1 MRTRTLERAL
11 LVSCV
16 FFLSASSA
24 APAAPTAPAPPVFP
38 APPALG
44 SGQVPFEQAVR
55 DLTSP
60 DANVRLRAAQLLKE
74 AAYPEA
80 AVPLAPLVTD
90 PQDDVQLEAIAAEVN
105 IFLAEKIVPRKRVG
119 FLIEVRNKIAAEA
132 AFSAGPLAV
141 GPRPAPMAVLTALRA
156 AARDGNPQIGVEALY
171 AFGTL
176 SVTTGGNLRR
186 ELLRSTGPDL
196 AAMLG
201 APDPGLRLAAV
212 RVIGRL
218 FEKRPQDEAID
229 PNVGDAVIVALN
241 DGDRLVKGAAM
252 STLGAL
258 RYERAVQALTDL
270 FQYYGRNDLGMA
282 AFDAIARIAHTS
294 SVPLFSAQLAGKN
307 VALKGIAIEGLA
319 RLGDRGK
326 LADIEAALRGERND
340 EALLAGSFAS
350 VLLSNV
356 PIDPLVEALRRP
368 KQRDQARQ
376 YLVEIAPGRPVSFNR
391 SVQDPDA
398 RLRADVAD
406 ILGLGG
412 DAAALPLVESLM
424 KDRDPQVVLAAQRAA
439 ARLRST

>member
-1 MRTRTLERAL
+1 MLTKAL
-11 LVSCV
+11 LT
-16 FFLSASSA
+16 FLAVAWCSIA
-24 APAAPTAPAPPVFP
+24 TA
-38 APPALG
+38 
-44 SGQVPFEQAVR
+44 GQVSFEQITR
-55 DLTSP
+55 DLASADP
-60 DANVRLRAAQLLKE
+60 GVRLHAAQLLKE

-80 AVPLAPLVTD
+80 AVPLAALVTD

-119 FLIEVRNKIAAEA
+119 LVIEVRNKIAADA
-132 AFSAGPLAV
+132 AFSAGPLAL
-141 GPRPAPMAVLTALRA
+141 GLRPVPMEVLTALRTA
-156 AARDGNPQIGVEALY
+156 VRDDNPQVRFEALY

-176 SVTTGGNLRR
+176 AVNTSGTLRR
-186 ELLRSTGPDL
+186 ELLRSAGPDL
-196 AAMLG
+196 AAMVG

-229 PNVGDAVIVALN
+229 PGVGDAVILALN
-241 DGDRLVKGAAM
+241 DSDRAVKGAAM

-270 FQYYGRNDLGMA
+270 FQYYGRGDLGA
-282 AFDAIARIAHTS
+282 AALDAIARIAHTS
-294 SVPLFSAQLAGKN
+294 SAPLLSAELAGKN

-326 LADIEAALRGERND
+326 LADIQSALNGERND
-340 EALLAGSFAS
+340 TVLLAGSFAS
-350 VLLSNV
+350 ILLSRV
-356 PIDPLVEALRRP
+356 PIDPLAEALTRP

-376 YLVEIAPGRPVSFNR
+376 YLIEISPGRSTAFSRPA
-391 SVQDPDA
+391 QDPDA

-412 DAAALPLVESLM
+412 DPAALPLVESLM
-424 KDRDPQVVLAAQRAA
+424 KDRDPQVVLAARRAA
-439 ARLRST
+439 ARLSGPR